1 MPYQHNALRWASK
14 MSPVLARRL
23 LCALCL
29 LLALPAVAVTELR
42 CVGTEFTTLTRNTP
56 DGPRGFAL
64 DILEELGKRAGFHCN
79 VEILPWKRAQALVA
93 RNEAD
98 LLIGPYRTRMRE
110 HDMVYLS
117 RPFYFDD
124 ALFYGL
130 AKVPFTWDG
139 QLADLP
145 RQQVA
150 IVRGWTLGEHFEEF
164 RNQLNL
170 VEVDS
175 SDQALRLL
183 LTGRISL
190 VAGNGRDFA
199 PRIARP
205 EFSAIKPIQ
214 PRIQNSAGYFA
225 LSNKWRGSALFGKI
239 DEAMLQ
245 MVNSGYILEQSHAAG
260 LNFPE
265 THFDWAG
272 YVARELASAP
282 AASK

>member
-1 MPYQHNALRWASK
+1 MRFDRLLRA
-14 MSPVLARRL
+14 
-23 LCALCL
+23 LCALSL
-29 LLALPAVAVTELR
+29 VLAAAMAPAAVTQLR
-42 CVGTEFTTLTRNTP
+42 CVGTEFTTLTSNTP

-64 DILEELGKRAGFHCN
+64 DVLEELGKRAGFHCN
-79 VEILPWKRAQALVA
+79 VELLPWKRAQALIA

-98 LLIGPYRTRMRE
+98 LLIGPYRTRVRE

-139 QLADLP
+139 QLASLP

-150 IVRGWTLGEHFEEF
+150 IVRGWSLGEHFEAF
-164 RNQLNL
+164 RQQLNL

-190 VAGNGRDFA
+190 VAGNERDFA
-199 PRIARP
+199 PRVARP
-205 EFSAIKPIQ
+205 EFAGIKPVE

-225 LSNKWRGSALFGKI
+225 LSNKWRNSPLFSRI
-239 DEAMLQ
+239 NEAMLQ
-245 MVNSGYILEQSHAAG
+245 MVSSGYIFEASRNAG
-260 LNFPE
+260 LSFPDSR
-265 THFDWAG
+265 FDWAS
-272 YVARELASAP
+272 YVAHELDN
-282 AASK
+282 

>member
-1 MPYQHNALRWASK
+1 
-14 MSPVLARRL
+14 MSAIHVVRMLYVIS
-23 LCALCL
+23 L
-29 LLALPAVAVTELR
+29 LLALPVMAAVTELR

-64 DILEELGKRAGFHCN
+64 DILDELGKRAGFHCN
-79 VEILPWKRAQALVA
+79 VDLLPWKRAQALVA

-98 LLIGPYRTRMRE
+98 LLIGPYRTRLRE

-130 AKVPFTWDG
+130 DKVPFRWDG
-139 QLADLP
+139 QIASLP

-150 IVRGWTLGEHFEEF
+150 VVRGWTLGERFEAF

-183 LTGRISL
+183 LTGRITL
-190 VAGNGRDFA
+190 VAGNERDFA

-205 EFSAIKPIQ
+205 EFSAIKPVQ

-225 LSNKWRGSALFGKI
+225 LSGKWRGSALLARM
-239 DEAMLQ
+239 DEAMQQ
-245 MVNSGYILEQSHAAG
+245 MVNSGYILERSHAAG
-260 LNFPE
+260 LSFPD
-265 THFDWAG
+265 TRFDWAS
-272 YVARELASAP
+272 YVAHELDNAP
-282 AASK
+282 ARSK

>member
-1 MPYQHNALRWASK
+1 MSAIHTLRMLWAAS
-14 MSPVLARRL
+14 
-23 LCALCL
+23 L
-29 LLALPAVAVTELR
+29 LLAWPVAAAVTELR

-64 DILEELGKRAGFHCN
+64 DILTELGKRAGFHCN
-79 VEILPWKRAQALVA
+79 VDLLPWKRAQALVA

-98 LLIGPYRTRMRE
+98 LLIGPYRTHLRE
-110 HDMVYLS
+110 HDMAYLS

-124 ALFYGL
+124 ALFFGL

-139 QLADLP
+139 QIASLP

-150 IVRGWTLGEHFEEF
+150 MVRGWTLGERFEAF

-190 VAGNGRDFA
+190 VAGNERDFA
-199 PRIARP
+199 PRIAKP
-205 EFSAIKPIQ
+205 EFSAIKPVQ
-214 PRIQNSAGYFA
+214 PHIQNSAGYFA
-225 LSNKWRGSALFGKI
+225 LSNKWRGSPLLARM

-245 MVNSGYILEQSHAAG
+245 MVNSGYLLAQSRAAG
-260 LNFPE
+260 LNFPD
-265 THFDWAG
+265 TRFDWAS
-272 YVARELASAP
+272 YVAKELDAP
-282 AASK
+282 AGASK